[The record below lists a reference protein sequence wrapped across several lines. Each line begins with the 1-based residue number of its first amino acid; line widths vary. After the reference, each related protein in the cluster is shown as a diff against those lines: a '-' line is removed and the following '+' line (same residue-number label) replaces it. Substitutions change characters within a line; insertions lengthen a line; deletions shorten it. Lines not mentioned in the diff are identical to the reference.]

1 MAREIL
7 GDQLVDH
14 LVNVHAEEAAEFASW
29 TEANGVDPALDASVT
44 QWEYEQ
50 YFTWA

>member
-1 MAREIL
+1 ML

-14 LVNVHAEEAAEFASW
+14 LVNVHAEEAAEFAAW
-29 TEANGVDPALDASVT
+29 TEENGVDPALDASVT